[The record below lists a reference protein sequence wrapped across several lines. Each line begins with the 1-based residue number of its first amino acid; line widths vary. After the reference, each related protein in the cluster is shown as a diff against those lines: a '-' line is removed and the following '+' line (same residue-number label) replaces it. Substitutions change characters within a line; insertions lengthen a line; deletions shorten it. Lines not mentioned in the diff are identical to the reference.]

1 MFNKQS
7 LIGHI
12 GTNPES
18 KVLDTG
24 TAVTSFTL
32 ATNKRWKDKQGQ
44 QQERTTWFN
53 IRSYG
58 KLAELAN
65 DYFRKGKL
73 LHIEGETVN
82 KVYEDREGNK
92 RFTSYV
98 VMDTFNFLSK
108 NSDTATPSNTDTL
121 STTEVTTGKQDDDDD
136 LPF

>member
-12 GTNPES
+12 GINPES
-18 KVLDTG
+18 KVLDGG
-24 TAVTSFTL
+24 TVVTSFTL
-32 ATNKRWKDKQGQ
+32 ATNNRWKDKHGQ

-53 IRSYG
+53 IRAYG
-58 KLAELAN
+58 KLAELAK

-73 LHIEGETVN
+73 LHIEGETIN

-108 NSDTATPSNTDTL
+108 NLDTATPSNTLPATA
-121 STTEVTTGKQDDDDD
+121 TAVTTGKQEDDDD

>member
-1 MFNKQS
+1 MYNKQS
-7 LIGHI
+7 LIGHV
-12 GTNPES
+12 GSNPES
-18 KVLDTG
+18 KVIDGG
-24 TAVTSFTL
+24 TVVTSFTL

-53 IRSYG
+53 IRAYG
-58 KLAELAN
+58 KLAELMN
-65 DYFRKGKL
+65 DYVHKGKL

-82 KVYEDREGNK
+82 KTYDDRDGNK

-108 NSDTATPSNTDTL
+108 RSATDDPAPATQPQP
-121 STTEVTTGKQDDDDD
+121 VTTGKQEDDDD